1 MNKPSISSVN
11 NFDLLRLFAALQVAM
26 THSSIYLDHQYF
38 LFSYLYIV
46 PGVPIFFFLSGYL
59 IYGSYESS
67 FKNPDPLKNFYY
79 KRFLRL
85 YPALWVCLL
94 FSISLVFIS
103 GYFSSVN
110 VKGTDAL
117 TWILSQLTFFQFYNP
132 DFLKGFG
139 LGALNGALWTVSVE
153 LQFYILFPVVYKIL
167 QQSKIIIFIVF
178 IFFII
183 LNIFNSMSNDQDSF
197 LMKLF
202 GYSFAPWFYM
212 FLCGAFFARFK
223 EYLRPILNINI
234 FILFLVFIG
243 TYILSDYY
251 FDIGWGNSI
260 NPISYFVMIA
270 IVINFAFLIPTL
282 SNRIL
287 KKNDISYGVY
297 IFHMPIINF
306 LLYKYGTGEIQYL
319 IAIISTIIIG
329 VLSWVLIERPALR
342 MKTNQARKV

>member
-1 MNKPSISSVN
+1 MNKSKSSSVN
-11 NFDLLRLFAALQVAM
+11 NFDLLRLFAALQVAL
-26 THSSIYLDHQYF
+26 THAAIYLEHEYF
-38 LFSYLYIV
+38 IFSYLYIV

-67 FKNPDPLKNFYY
+67 FKNPNPLRNFYY

-85 YPALWVCLL
+85 YPALWVCLFL
-94 FSISLVFIS
+94 SLGLVFVS
-103 GYFSSVN
+103 GYLNTVEVN
-110 VKGTDAL
+110 KIDAFAWL
-117 TWILSQLTFFQFYNP
+117 LSQLTFFQFYNA
-132 DFLKGFG
+132 DFLRGFG

-153 LQFYILFPVVYKIL
+153 LQFYFLFPLVYKIM
-167 QQSKIIIFIVF
+167 QQRKIIIFLVL

-183 LNIFNSMSNDQDSF
+183 LNIFNSISNNHDSF
-197 LMKLF
+197 MMKMF
-202 GYSFAPWFYM
+202 SYTFVPWFYM

-223 EYLRPILNINI
+223 EYLKPILNINI

-251 FDIGWGNSI
+251 LGIGWGNSI
-260 NPISYFVMIA
+260 NPISYFLMIA
-270 IVINFAFLIPTL
+270 IVINFAFLMPTL
-282 SNRIL
+282 SNRLL

-306 LLYKYGTGEIQYL
+306 ILYKYGTGEIQYL

-329 VLSWVLIERPALR
+329 ALSWILIERPSLR
-342 MKTNQARKV
+342 MKINQARKI

>member
-1 MNKPSISSVN
+1 VNKSKISTVN

-26 THSSIYLDHQYF
+26 THSALYLEHEYF
-38 LFSYLYIV
+38 IFSYLYVV

-67 FKNPDPLKNFYY
+67 FKNSDPLKNFYY

-85 YPALWVCLL
+85 YPALWVCFL
-94 FSISLVFIS
+94 FSLGLVFIS
-103 GYFSSVN
+103 GYFRSVEVN
-110 VKGTDAL
+110 GVDAL
-117 TWILSQLTFFQFYNP
+117 TWVLSQLTFFQFYNP
-132 DFLKGFG
+132 DFLRGFG

-153 LQFYILFPVVYKIL
+153 LQFYILFPLVYKIM
-167 QQSKIIIFIVF
+167 QQRKIIILLVL

-183 LNIFNSMSNDQDSF
+183 LNMFNSMSNNNDSF
-197 LMKLF
+197 LMKIL

-223 EYLRPILNINI
+223 EYLIPILNINI
-234 FILFLVFIG
+234 FILFLIFIG

-251 FDIGWGNSI
+251 LGIGWGNSI
-260 NPISYFVMIA
+260 NPISFFVMIA
-270 IVINFAFLIPTL
+270 MVINLAFLMPAL
-282 SNRIL
+282 SNKLL

-306 LLYKYGTGEIQYL
+306 ILYKYGTGEIQYL

-329 VLSWVLIERPALR
+329 VLSWILIERPALR
-342 MKTNQARKV
+342 MKINQARKI